1 MAEIKD
7 WDIAA
12 AGNGFAAPDGFPEG
26 MQYSDVNNSARE
38 IMAVIARWQKDTNG
52 SLVTAGSSN
61 AYTLTPNRTIS
72 AYTAGLKFA
81 FRADRDNTGSAT
93 LNVSAVGAGTIKHP
107 DGRNLDA
114 GEIKTDGIYEVTYS
128 VAYSGWI
135 IANTGSKAST
145 TRKGD
150 VELATDAEAIA
161 GTDNER
167 AVTPSNLTA
176 MGVTGNAGRFTSSEQ
191 SLSTGTS
198 TTIAHGLSAKPFN
211 VRASIICKAAE
222 YGYAVGDEVNIDH
235 GFYFDGGSGEERGIA
250 IAYNSTNLYVVQGAS
265 GITIYRRDGG
275 SVGQGVSVTPAN
287 WKIIV
292 RAQK

>member
-176 MGVTGNAGRFTSSEQ
+176 MGLVGNAGRHTSGEISI
-191 SLSTGTS
+191 SSGTRTNST
-198 TTIAHGLSAKPFN
+198 HGLGAVPFL
-211 VRASIICKAAE
+211 VTASIRCKVAE
-222 YGYAVGDEVNIDH
+222 LGYSVGDEVLMSASLGNT
-235 GFYFDGGSGEERGIA
+235 GGGTVEENGVQVGANATQAFAIVGNNGIEIYQA
-250 IAYNSTNLYVVQGAS
+250 SSSIGARAR
-265 GITIYRRDGG
+265 ITD
-275 SVGQGVSVTPAN
+275 AN
-287 WKIIV
+287 WRIV
-292 RAQK
+292 IRAMK

>member
-176 MGVTGNAGRFTSSEQ
+176 MGVTGNAGRFTSNEITIA
-191 SLSTGTS
+191 TGTQS
-198 TTIAHGLSAKPFN
+198 SVSHGLGAIPFS
-211 VRASIICKAAE
+211 VQAFLRCKVAE
-222 YGYAVGDEVNIDH
+222 YGYSVGDEVPIDMR
-235 GFYFDGGSGEERGIA
+235 FYLDGGTGFERGVAAVI
-250 IAYNSTNLYVVQGAS
+250 NSTNIVVVQGAS
-265 GITIYRRDGG
+265 QFNVYRRDSSIGN
-275 SVGQGVSVTPAN
+275 GQAITEAN